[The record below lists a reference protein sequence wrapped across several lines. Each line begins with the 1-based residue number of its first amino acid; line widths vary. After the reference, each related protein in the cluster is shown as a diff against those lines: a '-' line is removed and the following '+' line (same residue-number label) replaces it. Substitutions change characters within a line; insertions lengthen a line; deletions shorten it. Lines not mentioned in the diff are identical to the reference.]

1 MIAEPFDTAT
11 QRYAG
16 TAPERLTTV
25 VVGTSPPAPL
35 PPVPCPSPWTCAD
48 IGSPT
53 PSGSHTFDP
62 STGTWTIQAGGS
74 DITGTSDQFH
84 FDWQSMTGDGTVS
97 AHVVSQTNSSSNA
110 KAGIMLRTSTD
121 PGSPNYAV
129 LVSPGAG
136 IKVQVRSAQGGTT
149 TKIANPTGTTPV
161 YLQVTRSGNT
171 LSSYT
176 SSDGTTWTLIPGS
189 TATVSLGS
197 TVLAGLAVTSHN
209 SGVSCTVVMDSVSL
223 S

>member
-1 MIAEPFDTAT
+1 
-11 QRYAG
+11 
-16 TAPERLTTV
+16 
-25 VVGTSPPAPL
+25 
-35 PPVPCPSPWTCAD
+35 
-48 IGSPT
+48 
-53 PSGSHTFDP
+53 
-62 STGTWTIQAGGS
+62 
-74 DITGTSDQFH
+74 
-84 FDWQSMTGDGTVS
+84 MTGDGTVS

>member
-1 MIAEPFDTAT
+1 
-11 QRYAG
+11 
-16 TAPERLTTV
+16 
-25 VVGTSPPAPL
+25 
-35 PPVPCPSPWTCAD
+35 
-48 IGSPT
+48 
-53 PSGSHTFDP
+53 
-62 STGTWTIQAGGS
+62 
-74 DITGTSDQFH
+74 
-84 FDWQSMTGDGTVS
+84 
-97 AHVVSQTNSSSNA
+97 
-110 KAGIMLRTSTD
+110 MLRTSTD